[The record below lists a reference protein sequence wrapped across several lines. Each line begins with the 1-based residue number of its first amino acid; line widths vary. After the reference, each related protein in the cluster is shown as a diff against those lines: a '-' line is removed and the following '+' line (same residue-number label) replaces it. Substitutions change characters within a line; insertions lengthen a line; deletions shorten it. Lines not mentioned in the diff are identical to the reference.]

1 MNLLPL
7 GLAKAGA
14 SRPPLAVLDRNL
26 IVFYPK
32 LLSAVPT
39 QATTW
44 TGTHRN

>member
-26 IVFYPK
+26 WHKNSGAGERMWSRRKVIC
-32 LLSAVPT
+32 
-39 QATTW
+39 
-44 TGTHRN
+44 